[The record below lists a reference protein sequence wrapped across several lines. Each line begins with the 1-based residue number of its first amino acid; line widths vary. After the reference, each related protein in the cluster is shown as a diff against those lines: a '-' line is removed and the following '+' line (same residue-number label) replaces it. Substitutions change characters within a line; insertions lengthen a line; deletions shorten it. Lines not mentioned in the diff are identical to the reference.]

1 MNILVI
7 QYTYLNYHFCPHR
20 ITIFGIRGTFTG
32 WVDNVMDYFVWHN
45 YLSWT
50 TNGIGQQFNI
60 TDGSIAVFK
69 TDIPGISPNP
79 NANGSDLS
87 YYWNRSKQIASSFSG
102 IRFLANLSI
111 DSDRATVNAHF
122 YVYYVWWSQ
131 ARNNWI
137 YWLHNSTLRSD
148 NRFISTTNIAA
159 APSVSGDNG
168 WQTVN
173 IDSTVPIIGRMW
185 YDSSRVKWYVDLN
198 HVSETPSSLT
208 LDSNEAVPT
217 AIALSVRSSS
227 TLRHPWVTLNSMTV
241 AYVR

>member
-1 MNILVI
+1 MWLSKLSFFVS
-7 QYTYLNYHFCPHR
+7 R
-20 ITIFGIRGTFTG
+20 ITIFGIRGTFQG

-60 TDGSIAVFK
+60 TDGSVDVFK

-79 NANGSDLS
+79 NANPSDLS
-87 YYWNRSKQIASSFSG
+87 YHWNRSKQIASSFSG

-111 DSDRATVNAHF
+111 DSDRATVNARF
-122 YVYYVWWSQ
+122 FVYYMWWSQ

-137 YWLHNSTLRSD
+137 YWLHNSTLQSD
-148 NRFISTTNIAA
+148 NRFISTTNIATS
-159 APSVSGDNG
+159 PSVSGDSG

-185 YDSSRVKWYVDLN
+185 YDSSRVNWYVDLN
-198 HVSETPSSLT
+198 HVSEVPSSLT

-217 AIALSVRSSS
+217 AISLSVRSSS
-227 TLRHPWVTLNSMTV
+227 TLRQPWVTLNSMTV

>member
-1 MNILVI
+1 
-7 QYTYLNYHFCPHR
+7 
-20 ITIFGIRGTFTG
+20 
-32 WVDNVMDYFVWHN
+32 MDYFVWHN

-60 TDGSIAVFK
+60 TDGSVDVFR

-87 YYWNRSKQIASSFSG
+87 YYWNRSKQIASSFNR

-111 DSDRATVNAHF
+111 DSDRATVNACF

-137 YWLHNSTLRSD
+137 YWLHDSTLQSN
-148 NRFISTTNIAA
+148 NRFIATTNIAA

-168 WQTVN
+168 WQTVS

-185 YDSSRVKWYVDLN
+185 YNSSRVNRYVDLN
-198 HVSETPSSLT
+198 HVSEIPPSLT

-217 AIALSVRSSS
+217 AISISVKSSS
-227 TLRHPWVTLNSMTV
+227 TLRQPWVTLNSMTV

>member
-1 MNILVI
+1 
-7 QYTYLNYHFCPHR
+7 
-20 ITIFGIRGTFTG
+20 
-32 WVDNVMDYFVWHN
+32 MDYFVWHN

-60 TDGSIAVFK
+60 TDGSVDVFK

-87 YYWNRSKQIASSFSG
+87 YYWNRSKQIASSFNG

-111 DSDRATVNAHF
+111 DSDRATVNACF

-137 YWLHNSTLRSD
+137 YWLHDRTLQSD

-168 WQTVN
+168 WQTVS

-185 YDSSRVKWYVDLN
+185 YDSSRVNWYVDLN
-198 HVSETPSSLT
+198 HVSEIPSSLT

-217 AIALSVRSSS
+217 AISISVRSSS